1 MAAPAES
8 TRPKLGVVTWL
19 ALLWMALVILGTLL
33 APILPI
39 ADPQELGIRTRE
51 RERFEGPGWNAWFG
65 ADRSGR
71 DLFSLMLHGGRP
83 SLLLA
88 LVVTVFS
95 ATIGGIIGVVA
106 GYLRG
111 RVDSVIMALTDM
123 ALAFPGL
130 ILVAALTGTLGREV
144 WVLILGFT
152 VLGLPPYIRIVRG
165 VSLAISEREFVEAA
179 EAMGASRLQ
188 ILRREILPL
197 AVLPVIAFAF
207 LGFALVIAAEGGLAF
222 IGLSLDQDTW
232 GTLTAEG
239 AREIQEAP
247 HLALIPATI
256 MFATILAL
264 NLISD
269 RLSELRAPGGR
280 EGTGGPDEFPEPALP
295 TDPDLLTISELRTQL
310 VTERGVVKAVD
321 GVDLRV
327 REGTTLGVVGESGSG
342 KTMLLRSILG
352 AFPLVDARRSGRID
366 LDGRDLL
373 TVDDATRRTILGTE
387 IGVVSQNPLS
397 ALNPVRT
404 IGSQI
409 TEPMRVHRKM
419 SKDAA
424 KTRAL
429 ELLDQ
434 VGIPEPEKRF
444 AQYPHELSGG
454 MRQRVTIAIAL
465 ANEPRLLLA
474 DEPTTALDA
483 GEPMVANAPNPRDLN
498 RYGQIVRW
506 RPHNDDHGAATFD
519 WDLYVMVGNPTVH
532 ADAYAG
538 TANMNAGNLFNSPDG
553 MAIDSTGLI
562 WIQTD
567 GNDDNEGDFEGNGN
581 NQMLAGDPVTGEIRR
596 FLTGPRGCEVTGLCW
611 SADRRTMFVG
621 IQHPGA
627 PFPDGDGSLPRSA
640 IVAVKRDD
648 GALVG

>member
-130 ILVAALTGTLGREV
+130 ILVAALTGTLGRGV

-256 MFATILAL
+256 MFLTILAL

-474 DEPTTALDA
+474 DEPTTALDVTIQDQILKLLQQLQDEREMAVVLVTHDLAVVRGWADDVAVMYA
-483 GEPMVANAPNPRDLN
+483 GQVVETGPAAAVFDAPKMRYTEALLESTPRLDEDVEQLATIEGQPPSLIEPPAGCRFVARC
-498 RYGQIVRW
+498 
-506 RPHNDDHGAATFD
+506 
-519 WDLYVMVGNPTVH
+519 
-532 ADAYAG
+532 AYAQDRCRDEAPPLVAADDPG
-538 TANMNAGNLFNSPDG
+538 HRYACWYPVGHPD
-553 MAIDSTGLI
+553 AVRHET
-562 WIQTD
+562 
-567 GNDDNEGDFEGNGN
+567 
-581 NQMLAGDPVTGEIRR
+581 
-596 FLTGPRGCEVTGLCW
+596 EV
-611 SADRRTMFVG
+611 
-621 IQHPGA
+621 
-627 PFPDGDGSLPRSA
+627 SL
-640 IVAVKRDD
+640 
-648 GALVG
+648 

>member
-1 MAAPAES
+1 MAPPADAP
-8 TRPKLGVVTWL
+8 RPKLGLVTWL
-19 ALLWMALVILGTLL
+19 ALLWIALVVLGTLL

-51 RERFEGPGWNAWFG
+51 RERFESPGWNAFFG

-88 LVVTVFS
+88 LVVTLVS
-95 ATIGGIIGVVA
+95 ATIGGIVGVVA

-111 RVDSVIMALTDM
+111 RTDAAIMALTDM

-130 ILVAALTGTLGREV
+130 ILVAGLTGTLGREV
-144 WVLILGFT
+144 WVLVLGFT

-179 EAMGASRLQ
+179 EAMGASRIQ

-239 AREIQEAP
+239 ARDIQEAP

-256 MFATILAL
+256 MFLTILSL

-280 EGTGGPDEFPEPALP
+280 DGTGEPDTFPVPP
-295 TDPDLLTISELRTQL
+295 TPDDPDLLTISELRTQL

-366 LDGRDLL
+366 LDSRDLL
-373 TVDDATRRTILGTE
+373 TIDDATRRSILGTE

-409 TEPMRVHRKM
+409 TEPMRVHRRLGKGE
-419 SKDAA
+419 AR
-424 KTRAL
+424 TRAL

-434 VGIPEPEKRF
+434 VGIPEPDKRF

-474 DEPTTALDA
+474 DEPTTALDVTIQDQILKLLQQLQDEREMA
-483 GEPMVANAPNPRDLN
+483 VVLVTHDLAVVRGWADDVA
-498 RYGQIVRW
+498 
-506 RPHNDDHGAATFD
+506 
-519 WDLYVMVGNPTVH
+519 VM
-532 ADAYAG
+532 YAG
-538 TANMNAGNLFNSPDG
+538 
-553 MAIDSTGLI
+553 
-562 WIQTD
+562 QVV
-567 GNDDNEGDFEGNGN
+567 E
-581 NQMLAGDPVTGEIRR
+581 
-596 FLTGPRGCEVTGLCW
+596 TGPASAVFDTPRMRYTEALLESTPRLDQDVDHLATIDGQPPSLIDPPTGCRFAPRCSYAQDRCRIEAPPLVAADDPGHVYACWFPVGHPSATRRETEV
-611 SADRRTMFVG
+611 
-621 IQHPGA
+621 
-627 PFPDGDGSLPRSA
+627 
-640 IVAVKRDD
+640 
-648 GALVG
+648 AL

>member
-256 MFATILAL
+256 MFLTILSL

-474 DEPTTALDA
+474 DEPTTALDVTIQDQILKLLQQLQDEREMAVVLVTHDLAVVRGWADDVAVMYA
-483 GEPMVANAPNPRDLN
+483 GQVVETGPAAAVFDAPKMRYTEALLESTPRLDEDVEQLATIEGQPPSLIEPPTGCRF
-498 RYGQIVRW
+498 
-506 RPHNDDHGAATFD
+506 AARC
-519 WDLYVMVGNPTVH
+519 
-532 ADAYAG
+532 AYAQDRCRDEAPPLVAADDPG
-538 TANMNAGNLFNSPDG
+538 HRYACWYPVGHPD
-553 MAIDSTGLI
+553 AVRHET
-562 WIQTD
+562 
-567 GNDDNEGDFEGNGN
+567 
-581 NQMLAGDPVTGEIRR
+581 
-596 FLTGPRGCEVTGLCW
+596 EV
-611 SADRRTMFVG
+611 
-621 IQHPGA
+621 
-627 PFPDGDGSLPRSA
+627 SL
-640 IVAVKRDD
+640 
-648 GALVG
+648 